1 MLLHTENP
9 LNSSKF
15 FLEMIN
21 KLSKFA
27 GYKTNI
33 QRSVVLL
40 SNNNEISEK
49 EIEKTTLFTMVPK
62 TLNT

>member
-1 MLLHTENP
+1 
-9 LNSSKF
+9 
-15 FLEMIN
+15 MIN